1 MNKEKL
7 ELLMEILET
16 TDIDRLKV
24 ISPINI
30 ETDEFNNMD
39 NNDFVF
45 MINYFNY
52 LASLDVEKIL
62 KERSDI

>member
-16 TDIDRLKV
+16 TDIDRLKAR
-24 ISPINI
+24 SPINI
-30 ETDEFNNMD
+30 DTDEFNNMG

-45 MINYFNY
+45 MVNYFNY

>member
-16 TDIDRLKV
+16 TDINILKV

>member
-16 TDIDRLKV
+16 TDINILKTK
-24 ISPINI
+24 SPINI
-30 ETDEFNNMD
+30 DTDEFNNMD

-45 MINYFNY
+45 MINYLNY

>member
-16 TDIDRLKV
+16 TDINILKTK
-24 ISPINI
+24 SPISI
-30 ETDEFNNMD
+30 ETDRFNNMD

-45 MINYFNY
+45 MVNYFNY

>member
-52 LASLDVEKIL
+52 LANLDVEKIL

>member
-1 MNKEKL
+1 MNNEKIK
-7 ELLMEILET
+7 LLMEILET
-16 TDIDRLKV
+16 NDINILKTK
-24 ISPINI
+24 SPINI
-30 ETDEFNNMD
+30 DTDEFNNMD

-45 MINYFNY
+45 MINYLNY

>member
-16 TDIDRLKV
+16 TDINILKTK
-24 ISPINI
+24 SPINI
-30 ETDEFNNMD
+30 DTDEFNNMD

-45 MINYFNY
+45 MVNYFNY

>member
-16 TDIDRLKV
+16 TDIDRLKAR
-24 ISPINI
+24 SPINI
-30 ETDEFNNMD
+30 ETDEFDEMD
-39 NNDFVF
+39 NKDFTF

-52 LASLDVEKIL
+52 LANLDVEKIL

>member
-7 ELLMEILET
+7 ELLMKILET
-16 TDIDRLKV
+16 TDMDRLKAR
-24 ISPINI
+24 SPINI
-30 ETDEFNNMD
+30 ETDKFNDMD
-39 NNDFVF
+39 NNDFIF

-52 LASLDVEKIL
+52 LDNLDIEKIL